1 MKTYPILLLL
11 LRLIH
16 RWCHVTG
23 LSRNRAGAGNT
34 SNILTSMLLAQ
45 CMRKGHVQNFNEDHI
60 TTKRL
65 QIMQGEVTD
74 GDAYMQWEE
83 LIRSLEKSTTE
94 NPNDPH
100 YPQAEMITSQLGEI
114 LMEFFQT
121 HETSFE
127 RKVPDPLAS
136 ILRMRKFA
144 ESLDKEHLDLVKEH
158 MHRAYQLLALYGDTQ
173 IMLAISGSEDY
184 HVIFLSPLM
193 SSFVA
198 GVKRSKAQEIAKKT
212 GARSVVI
219 RESFPRSRSSAFL
232 EVKGSEPAIR
242 AVEKELEK
250 MAVQASRDRV
260 SLMSGCFVEGAS
272 LLLFEGSRNEN
283 DHVTLTPYD
292 GPCHQTHD
300 SLARHVAL
308 VISPTCNEYPQRR
321 FTEKFFQQLKVLHL
335 LPYFRFFW
343 SCKLHVTI
351 FMK

>member
-1 MKTYPILLLL
+1 
-11 LRLIH
+11 
-16 RWCHVTG
+16 
-23 LSRNRAGAGNT
+23 
-34 SNILTSMLLAQ
+34 
-45 CMRKGHVQNFNEDHI
+45 
-60 TTKRL
+60 
-65 QIMQGEVTD
+65 MQGEMTD
-74 GDAYMQWEE
+74 GDVYMQWEE
-83 LIRSLEKSTTE
+83 LIRSLEESTTE
-94 NPNDPH
+94 NPNDP
-100 YPQAEMITSQLGEI
+100 QLGEI

-158 MHRAYQLLALYGDTQ
+158 MHRAYQLLALYGDAQ

-184 HVIFLSPLM
+184 HVIFLSPLL

-219 RESFPRSRSSAFL
+219 RERFPRSRSSAFL

-250 MAVQASRDRV
+250 MSVQASRDRV
-260 SLMSGCFVEGAS
+260 SLMSGCFVEGAT

-283 DHVTLTPYD
+283 DHVTLAPYD

-300 SLARHVAL
+300 RLARHVAL
-308 VISPTCNEYPQRR
+308 VTSPIVNEYPQRR

-335 LPYFRFFW
+335 
-343 SCKLHVTI
+343 
-351 FMK
+351 